1 MCIINM
7 IKKSR
12 LLLFC
17 LILVLGTFE
26 YRDDVMA
33 TSTVTNGTELLADD
47 LIVTDGT
54 KLYTSVKCVNNIGL
68 ATIEVS
74 RSILISME
82 PPRESVADLTF
93 IPSSVYKLAE
103 TEVAIQPNLSYLQFS
118 WDSFTDDLSVSSYEY
133 RLLSENIKLVNW
145 TDTGKKNFV
154 STNSLNLED
163 GQWYTAEVRAL
174 NKIGLRSNVVNST
187 ILVDSSEPTL
197 TGKDRNGR
205 HSLYFKNKNQK

>member
-1 MCIINM
+1 
-7 IKKSR
+7 
-12 LLLFC
+12 
-17 LILVLGTFE
+17 
-26 YRDDVMA
+26 
-33 TSTVTNGTELLADD
+33 
-47 LIVTDGT
+47 
-54 KLYTSVKCVNNIGL
+54 
-68 ATIEVS
+68 
-74 RSILISME
+74 ME